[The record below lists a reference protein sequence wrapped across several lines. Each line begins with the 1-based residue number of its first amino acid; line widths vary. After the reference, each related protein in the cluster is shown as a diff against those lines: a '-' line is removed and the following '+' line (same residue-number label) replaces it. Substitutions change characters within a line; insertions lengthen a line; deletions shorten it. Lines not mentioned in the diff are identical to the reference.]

1 MKKSEFKYFIKEN
14 IKKIVR
20 EAKNEETETEE
31 DLNIDTPSGEEN
43 IDISSETDSGD
54 VAVEM
59 DNALDAAIKVA
70 NSYGDPKLSTL
81 LDNAKIYLARTLARK

>member
-20 EAKNEETETEE
+20 EAKDEETQE
-31 DLNIDTPSGEEN
+31 DINIDTPSDEEN
-43 IDISSETDSGD
+43 IDIESKPNIENT
-54 VAVEM
+54 AVEM
-59 DNALDAAIKVA
+59 DNALDAAIKVS

-81 LDNAKIYLARTLARK
+81 LDNAKIYLARTLAKR